1 MLSRIAES
9 LYWFGRYVERAE
21 HTARLLDVNY
31 HALAEAP
38 LSAGGRSIVAEQWA
52 PLLAS
57 TGSEE
62 GFRVHFERA
71 DANSVPH
78 WLTLHPANPVS
89 IRASLSFAREN
100 ARALRDRISTEM
112 WEAVNRAYLD
122 LAQGPTLWDEADLHS
137 YCVAVREASHL
148 LLGIAHAT
156 LPRDDGW
163 AFLRAGHYLERGG
176 STVRLL
182 QVRQR
187 PAKQDEPVSAGLALH
202 RAMALLRSASAYE
215 AFRKSHHGS
224 PDQRSITAFL
234 LLEPGFPRSLLYCA
248 RHLDEVL
255 QEIGRRHPNDQ
266 RREAQRQAG
275 WLAAQLRYCRDVAQI
290 LDAQDPG
297 LDELGLRLDEL
308 SDEVGR
314 SYFLRQDLLG
324 AETEGAAQG

>member
-31 HALAEAP
+31 HAIVEAP
-38 LSAGGRSIVAEQWA
+38 LAPAGRSIVAEQWA

-62 GFRVHFERA
+62 GFRVHFDRA

-78 WLTLHPANPVS
+78 WLTLHPDNPVS

-122 LAQGPTLWDEADLHS
+122 LAQNPNLWDEADLHD

-156 LPRDDGW
+156 LLRDDGW
-163 AFLRAGHYLERGG
+163 SFLSAGQYLERGG

-182 QVRQR
+182 QVRR
-187 PAKQDEPVSAGLALH
+187 GGGKGDEPVSAGLALH

-215 AFRKSHHGS
+215 AFRKVHHGS
-224 PDQRSITAFL
+224 PDQASMSAFL
-234 LLEPGFPRSLLYCA
+234 LLDPAFPRSLLFCA
-248 RHLDEVL
+248 ERLDAVL
-255 QEIGRRHPNDQ
+255 REIGSHHPPE
-266 RREAQRQAG
+266 RSREVQRQAG
-275 WLAAQLRYCRDVAQI
+275 WLAAELRYCADVSEI
-290 LDAQDPG
+290 LERNSPG
-297 LDELGLRLDEL
+297 IDELGERLAAL
-308 SDEVGR
+308 SDEIAR
-314 SYFLRQDLLG
+314 SYFLQQS
-324 AETEGAAQG
+324 A

>member
-31 HALAEAP
+31 HAIVEAP
-38 LSAGGRSIVAEQWA
+38 LTTGRSIVAEQWA

-57 TGSEE
+57 TGSED
-62 GFRVHFERA
+62 GFRMHFDRA
-71 DANSVPH
+71 DSNSVPH
-78 WLTLHPANPVS
+78 WLTLHPDNPVS

-122 LAQGPTLWDEADLHS
+122 LAQSPNLWDEADLHD

-156 LPRDDGW
+156 LLRDDGW
-163 AFLRAGHYLERGG
+163 SFLRAGHYLERGG

-187 PAKQDEPVSAGLALH
+187 GARSDEPVSAGLALH
-202 RAMALLRSASAYE
+202 RAMSLLRSASAYE
-215 AFRKSHHGS
+215 AFRKRHHGS
-224 PDQRSITAFL
+224 PDLASISAFL
-234 LLEPGFPRSLLYCA
+234 LLDPTFPRSLLYCCE
-248 RHLDEVL
+248 HLDEVL
-255 QEIGRRHPNDQ
+255 HEIGLRHPAESS
-266 RREAQRQAG
+266 REAQRLSG
-275 WLAAQLRYCRDVAQI
+275 WLAAQLRYCGDVAEI
-290 LDAQDPG
+290 LDGGGAFPG
-297 LDELGLRLDEL
+297 LDELGTRLAGL
-308 SDEVGR
+308 SDEIGR
-314 SYFLRQDLLG
+314 SYFLQ
-324 AETEGAAQG
+324 

>member
-38 LSAGGRSIVAEQWA
+38 FNVGGRSIVAEQWA

-62 GFRVHFERA
+62 GFRMHFERA
-71 DANSVPH
+71 DSNSVPH
-78 WLTLHPANPVS
+78 WLALHPANPVS
-89 IRASLSFAREN
+89 IRASLTYAREN

-122 LAQGPTLWDEADLHS
+122 LAQSSALWDEVDLHD

-163 AFLRAGHYLERGG
+163 SFLRAGHYLERGG
-176 STVRLL
+176 STIRLL

-187 PAKQDEPVSAGLALH
+187 QSRQDEPVSAGLAMH

-215 AFRKSHHGS
+215 AFRKQHHGS

-234 LLEPGFPRSLLYCA
+234 LLEPTFPRSLHYCSY
-248 RHLDEVL
+248 HLDQVL
-255 QEIGRRHPNDQ
+255 QEIGGRLPRDLP
-266 RREAQRQAG
+266 REAQRQAG
-275 WLAAQLRYCRDVAQI
+275 WLAAQLRYCADVGQI
-290 LDAQDPG
+290 LDEQDPG
-297 LDELGLRLDEL
+297 LDELGERLDGL
-308 SDEVGR
+308 SDEIGR
-314 SYFLRQDLLG
+314 SYFL
-324 AETEGAAQG
+324 QG

>member
-31 HALAEAP
+31 HAIVEAP
-38 LSAGGRSIVAEQWA
+38 LATGGRSIVAEQWA

-62 GFRVHFERA
+62 GFRMHFDRA
-71 DANSVPH
+71 DSNSVPH
-78 WLTLHPANPVS
+78 WLTLHPDNPVS

-122 LAQGPTLWDEADLHS
+122 LAQSPNLWDEADLHD

-156 LPRDDGW
+156 LLRDDGW
-163 AFLRAGHYLERGG
+163 SFLRAGHYLERGG

-187 PAKQDEPVSAGLALH
+187 GVRPDEPVSAGLAMH

-215 AFRKSHHGS
+215 AFRKRHHGS
-224 PDQRSITAFL
+224 PDQHSISAFL
-234 LLEPGFPRSLLYCA
+234 LLDPSFPRSLLYCA
-248 RHLDEVL
+248 HHLDLVL
-255 QEIGRRHPNDQ
+255 QEIGLRHPPE
-266 RREAQRQAG
+266 RSREAQRQAG
-275 WLAAQLRYCRDVAQI
+275 WLTAQLRFCADVREI
-290 LDAQDPG
+290 LERHSPG
-297 LDELGLRLDEL
+297 LDELGLRLADL
-308 SDEVGR
+308 SDEIGR
-314 SYFLRQDLLG
+314 SYFLQ
-324 AETEGAAQG
+324 